1 MSKVAWS
8 PGHAHGH
15 DARYDRRAEAE
26 ALRSARLAPARSE
39 DVDAGRDRSAAG
51 DTAARRGNPL
61 VAAMMKAVQG
71 LSLAAAGTPA
81 PAPATAPAP
90 AASAA
95 VGTPTPTLAP
105 AASAAASPAE
115 AAASTDTPAAPGSAA
130 PAASPATTLKDAAVG
145 FAQELFGTLSEIADR
160 SARHHGP
167 RGHHHAYGHLAHR
180 LEALASRLEAAA
192 AAAPAPAPAP
202 TAADA
207 EPPASPSAPVPEGLQ
222 PVDTAG
228 TPPAADSVVAA
239 DGSTVRITIEFTLP
253 RSAPALT
260 PQESKLKTAFE
271 NFVRALNPGAAQ
283 ASEGGGNAAPAT
295 ADLANFLRSI
305 AQALRSDGP
314 AADSHASMAGSLVN
328 LTA

>member
-26 ALRSARLAPARSE
+26 ALRSERLPPARGE
-39 DVDAGRDRSAAG
+39 DVDAGRDRSAGG

-71 LSLAAAGTPA
+71 LSLAAAGTTAPPPAAA
-81 PAPATAPAP
+81 PAPAT
-90 AASAA
+90 SAA
-95 VGTPTPTLAP
+95 VATPAPTLAP
-105 AASAAASPAE
+105 AASAAASSAE
-115 AAASTDTPAAPGSAA
+115 APGSAT
-130 PAASPATTLKDAAVG
+130 PAASPATTLKDAAVD

-167 RGHHHAYGHLAHR
+167 RGNHHAYGHLAHR

-207 EPPASPSAPVPEGLQ
+207 EPPASPSAPVPEAQQ

-228 TPPAADSVVAA
+228 TPPAADRVEAA

-253 RSAPALT
+253 RSAPTLT
-260 PQESKLKTAFE
+260 PQESRLKTAFE

-283 ASEGGGNAAPAT
+283 ASEGGATAAPAT
-295 ADLANFLRSI
+295 ADLATFLRSI

-314 AADSHASMAGSLVN
+314 AADSHAAMAGSLVN